1 MSAAASTSIRTGIGF
16 GVVTALI
23 VAIVAVGVDGITT
36 VGNGAT
42 TAATGQAVAADA
54 LRQWREAAIERAAA
68 VRTGSREMAETA
80 SARAAEAVT
89 LLAGTDAAEGSRWK
103 AVEAE
108 TAGAARETLG
118 STRTGGGA
126 AFGGAHATLMTVS
139 LDSAKR
145 LQQAAAQAGAATT
158 ARAADTRTWM
168 ILLAAGAAAAA
179 LAGWGAAL
187 QALRRR
193 EQTLARA
200 AGALADGD
208 LSVSIE
214 AAGDP
219 TLGALARVRDH
230 LDALLAAHREIARVH
245 GEQGAIDQRIPT
257 NALPGA
263 FGEVAEATN
272 AHVQAHIDVKLKIV
286 DLVSAYAAGDFSQRM
301 DRLPG
306 AKARISE
313 AMDATRDLLA
323 RAAETT
329 VTNTRIR
336 NALDHTSTNIMIAD
350 NDGTI
355 RYWNDSLKEMLTG
368 AEADIRK
375 ALPQFDVRTV
385 IGTSF
390 DQFHRNPAHQRNLLG
405 SLRATHRAQIEVGGR
420 IFLLIA
426 NPITSDHGER
436 LGSVVEWRDRTQ
448 EVALE
453 NEMNTTRNALDQVTT
468 NVMIADN
475 DGVIRYWNHSL
486 KEMLTQAEPDIRK
499 ALPQFDARRI
509 IGTSFDQFHRNPAH
523 QRNLLGQLR
532 GTHRAQIEV
541 GGRTFLLVANP
552 VVDGNGK
559 RLGSVVEWRDRT
571 MEVAVEGEVNTI
583 VDAAAL
589 GDFSRRL
596 ALDNKDAF
604 FKGLAERLNA
614 LLETS
619 DAGLSEV
626 ARVLGALSRGDLTQ
640 RITRDFQGTFGKLKE
655 DSNSTC
661 ERLAQVISEVR
672 VSADSLTGASE
683 QVSATAQS
691 LSQGASEQAAS
702 VEETSASVEQ
712 MSASITQNSENA
724 KVTDGMATKAAREA
738 AEGGEAVTRTVAA
751 MKQIANKIGII
762 DDIAY
767 QTNLL
772 ALNAAI
778 EAARAGEHGKGFAVV
793 AAEVRKLAERSQ
805 VAAQEIG
812 TLAGSSVDMA
822 ERAGTLLE
830 EMVPSI
836 RKTSDLVQEITAA
849 SEEQSTG
856 VSQINSAMNQ
866 LNQATQQSASASEE
880 LAATAE
886 EMSGQAEQL
895 QQLMAF
901 FQVETSGGVMTT
913 RVTPI
918 DQSRKRPGRAQ
929 GASLR
934 RTGTDGGV
942 ADESHFTSF

>member
-1 MSAAASTSIRTGIGF
+1 
-16 GVVTALI
+16 
-23 VAIVAVGVDGITT
+23 
-36 VGNGAT
+36 
-42 TAATGQAVAADA
+42 
-54 LRQWREAAIERAAA
+54 
-68 VRTGSREMAETA
+68 
-80 SARAAEAVT
+80 
-89 LLAGTDAAEGSRWK
+89 
-103 AVEAE
+103 
-108 TAGAARETLG
+108 
-118 STRTGGGA
+118 
-126 AFGGAHATLMTVS
+126 
-139 LDSAKR
+139 
-145 LQQAAAQAGAATT
+145 
-158 ARAADTRTWM
+158 
-168 ILLAAGAAAAA
+168 
-179 LAGWGAAL
+179 
-187 QALRRR
+187 
-193 EQTLARA
+193 
-200 AGALADGD
+200 
-208 LSVSIE
+208 
-214 AAGDP
+214 
-219 TLGALARVRDH
+219 
-230 LDALLAAHREIARVH
+230 
-245 GEQGAIDQRIPT
+245 
-257 NALPGA
+257 
-263 FGEVAEATN
+263 
-272 AHVQAHIDVKLKIV
+272 
-286 DLVSAYAAGDFSQRM
+286 M

-405 SLRATHRAQIEVGGR
+405 SLRTTHRAQIEVGGR

-426 NPITSDHGER
+426 NPIMSDHGER

-486 KEMLTQAEPDIRK
+486 KEMLTQAESDIRK
-499 ALPQFDARRI
+499 VLPQFDARRI

-596 ALDNKDAF
+596 SLDNKDAF
-604 FKGLAERLNA
+604 FKGLAERLNT

-640 RITRDFQGTFGKLKE
+640 RITRDFQGTFRKLKE
-655 DSNSTC
+655 DSNTTC

-822 ERAGTLLE
+822 ERAGKLLE